1 MNIKKIKIYLENFF
15 ILIMGISTS
24 FSLPPYN
31 YWLINFFTFSI
42 LFTILLL
49 NSDKNV
55 KNFFLYGFSFGF
67 GYFVS
72 NLYWI
77 PFSLSFD
84 EKFKFLIPFAIVIIP
99 AFLSLFYAFALVM
112 FKLLF
117 NSKSIFANILIF
129 SLTLSFFEYLRGNI
143 LSGFPWNLIAYSFFK
158 NLNFLQINS
167 LIGIYAFNMILITI
181 FSTPAIL
188 FVKRKKNDLFGVVL
202 VILISLSIY
211 IYGSLNIKK
220 FDNKELQDLPVNL
233 NVLSTSI
240 PIERYYS
247 NFDDE
252 KILIELINLSNPNPK
267 EDAIFVWPE
276 GAMPNINLRSLN
288 QQYNYFISQWLYFRL
303 FKKSFA
309 RHLIHVMFKYQK

>member
-1 MNIKKIKIYLENFF
+1 
-15 ILIMGISTS
+15 MGISTS

-129 SLTLSFFEYLRGNI
+129 SLILSFFEYLSGNI
-143 LSGFPWNLIAYSFFK
+143 LSGFPWNLFAFSFS
-158 NLNFLQINS
+158 NS
-167 LIGIYAFNMILITI
+167 FCYL
-181 FSTPAIL
+181 
-188 FVKRKKNDLFGVVL
+188 
-202 VILISLSIY
+202 
-211 IYGSLNIKK
+211 K
-220 FDNKELQDLPVNL
+220 FQ
-233 NVLSTSI
+233 
-240 PIERYYS
+240 R
-247 NFDDE
+247 F
-252 KILIELINLSNPNPK
+252 
-267 EDAIFVWPE
+267 
-276 GAMPNINLRSLN
+276 
-288 QQYNYFISQWLYFRL
+288 
-303 FKKSFA
+303 
-309 RHLIHVMFKYQK
+309 